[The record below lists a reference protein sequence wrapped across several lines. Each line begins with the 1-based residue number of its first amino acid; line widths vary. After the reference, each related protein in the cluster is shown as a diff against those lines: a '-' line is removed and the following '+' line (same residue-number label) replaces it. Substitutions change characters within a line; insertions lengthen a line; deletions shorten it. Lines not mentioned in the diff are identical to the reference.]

1 MFGLKINLNLI
12 CFLVQILILVT
23 SFCYDHLSSSV
34 KGETEISFQGE
45 AVTAQ
50 SASEL
55 LPPAGYEQVL
65 IIGSSKGAK
74 GWDFDTFWYIWMI
87 YDPSSIPKSFI
98 LFTLMIINV
107 TRIVVLC
114 IFLWFFL
121 SCCCN
126 FWSVCVFYLQ
136 LTTSWLLADCWLL
149 ENKSKF
155 RSITGLIWFI
165 SSALSF
171 FFFTL
176 KCSIVLCIHASS
188 HLKCLELILFN

>member
-74 GWDFDTFWYIWMI
+74 G
-87 YDPSSIPKSFI
+87 
-98 LFTLMIINV
+98 
-107 TRIVVLC
+107 
-114 IFLWFFL
+114 
-121 SCCCN
+121 
-126 FWSVCVFYLQ
+126 
-136 LTTSWLLADCWLL
+136 
-149 ENKSKF
+149 
-155 RSITGLIWFI
+155 
-165 SSALSF
+165 
-171 FFFTL
+171 
-176 KCSIVLCIHASS
+176 
-188 HLKCLELILFN
+188 